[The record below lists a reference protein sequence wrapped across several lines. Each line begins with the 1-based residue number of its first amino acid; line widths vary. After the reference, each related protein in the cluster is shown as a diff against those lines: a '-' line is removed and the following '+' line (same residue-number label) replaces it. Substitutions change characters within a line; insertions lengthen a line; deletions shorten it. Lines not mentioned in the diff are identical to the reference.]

1 MVKSGYLWW
10 IKLNYKGVDGFA
22 FTFVSLVIF
31 IFIIIFFL
39 ALKKFWKDTN
49 CQLWLFSWVGVSDIF
64 GGVEKFN
71 IFLSFFSS
79 LDYIFTI
86 AIISFVLKYLIT
98 ILNITLPH
106 ISVDLG
112 EEKTLFN
119 CKEPQCTHQKAVGG
133 LSKILFWE
141 LWTSTSPLTASIFG

>member
-1 MVKSGYLWW
+1 M
-10 IKLNYKGVDGFA
+10 
-22 FTFVSLVIF
+22 
-31 IFIIIFFL
+31 
-39 ALKKFWKDTN
+39 AL
-49 CQLWLFSWVGVSDIF
+49 LLLLYPWLFSFSLSYFSCIEEVLERHKLLQWLFWWVGVRDIR

-98 ILNITLPH
+98 IWNIIFPH

-119 CKEPQCTHQKAVGG
+119 CKECTHQKAVGG
-133 LSKILFWE
+133 LSKILFWK